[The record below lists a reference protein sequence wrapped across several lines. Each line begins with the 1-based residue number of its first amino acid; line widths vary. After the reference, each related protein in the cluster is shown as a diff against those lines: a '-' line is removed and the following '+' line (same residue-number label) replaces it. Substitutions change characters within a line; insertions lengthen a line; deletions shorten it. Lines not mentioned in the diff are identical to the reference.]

1 MVNMRWNQVAENTR
15 CNSFEYN
22 PMYNPIQFRDKLDTI
37 DASINT
43 TFVQPHRMLF
53 AKMVG
58 ITTHRNPP
66 PQHRRDNG
74 EELNQRGLEVKTTLS
89 TQKDISQRPEIVT
102 YAVEY
107 SYRFDYQS
115 TSHTSY
121 SCCNSY
127 DVIINNHQINVY
139 CLRVLPNNRY
149 IFIRTIR
156 AFHFTFH
163 APAVLRKEEKY
174 KGAFHLK
181 VDMMNTN
188 NTVPYRPFIVDHQVN
203 RFYRFD
209 DFDTLLDGLYT
220 STDTSLDINELK
232 LFRLKEPSVVTTYMV
247 NGSMVD
253 YITDIV
259 KPIYD
264 IIVQD
269 VLNPLAATELVG
281 IVFTTPVPYIPNRRV
296 RYCRMARVYGGSR
309 TRRTLKKRC
318 KPDRKG
324 PSKRR
329 TIRWY

>member
-1 MVNMRWNQVAENTR
+1 MRWNQVAENTR

-22 PMYNPIQFRDKLDTI
+22 PMYNPIQFQAQLSQI
-37 DASINT
+37 DPSINT

-66 PQHRRDNG
+66 PQHRRDDG
-74 EELNQRGLEVKTTLS
+74 EELNQRGLLVKTVLTSQYDLS
-89 TQKDISQRPEIVT
+89 NNPNLVVYTVI
-102 YAVEY
+102 Y
-107 SYRFDYQS
+107 SYLFDYQT
-115 TSHTSY
+115 TSGVSF
-121 SCCNSY
+121 SCGQHYN
-127 DVIINNHQINVY
+127 IKINQKDAFVT
-139 CLRVLPNNRY
+139 CLAVLPNNRY
-149 IFIRTIR
+149 MFLKKVPI
-156 AFHFTFH
+156 AHFTFH

-188 NTVPYRPFIVDHQVN
+188 NIVPYRPFIVDHQVN

-264 IIVQD
+264 TIVQD
-269 VLNPLAATELVG
+269 VLNPLAATALMG
-281 IVFTTPVPYIPNRRV
+281 TVFTTPVPYIPDRRV

-318 KPDRKG
+318 KPGRKG